1 MQRAPALKYDSK
13 EVIHMST
20 YELSEDYIDSSPDMI
35 NFDEAVM
42 NLEDDSRP
50 SRVRKTRKPSA
61 RSRIETFFEM
71 RRLREEI
78 YDPVTN
84 S

>member
-1 MQRAPALKYDSK
+1 MQRAPALHYDSK
-13 EVIHMST
+13 EVIRMPT

-50 SRVRKTRKPSA
+50 SRFRNIGKPSA
-61 RSRIETFFEM
+61 RSRIEAFFEM
-71 RRLREEI
+71 QRLREDI

-84 S
+84 T

>member
-1 MQRAPALKYDSK
+1 MP
-13 EVIHMST
+13 T
-20 YELSEDYIDSSPDMI
+20 YELSEDYIDYSPDMI

-50 SRVRKTRKPSA
+50 SRVRKTGKPSA

-71 RRLREEI
+71 RQLREEI

-84 S
+84 M